1 MVRFPNFPNT
11 RPVEPGYRPLI
22 SVPVRQTCLLFGRN
36 CLLAA
41 ISNHSEV
48 RKLHEPLCP
57 SVSLAES
64 TLSSARSESTPC
76 LLRNIT
82 RRPKHLQMKEGSHG
96 RRKSKKAVYSQM
108 LKLRCVGPFLAKNMM
123 HLWKKSSKQRLFP
136 DDKTY
141 SEHGPG
147 ARAAI
152 NVARQWPP
160 TANLYS
166 SSDSARQIYNQC
178 CDDWRRKRQCFAR
191 VRATHLRFARQRPH

>member
-1 MVRFPNFPNT
+1 
-11 RPVEPGYRPLI
+11 
-22 SVPVRQTCLLFGRN
+22 
-36 CLLAA
+36 
-41 ISNHSEV
+41 
-48 RKLHEPLCP
+48 
-57 SVSLAES
+57 
-64 TLSSARSESTPC
+64 
-76 LLRNIT
+76 
-82 RRPKHLQMKEGSHG
+82 MKEGSHG

-191 VRATHLRFARQRPH
+191 VRATHLPEVRQAKATLKRCLSDPEDFQVMLCEYHKLITFAVSRHRSYLR